1 MYHVKI
7 LLLVINICTEESMS
21 LLLDG
26 KVVSASIRE
35 KLKQSVAGCV
45 EKFGR
50 VPGIAVI
57 IAGDDPASHVYV
69 SSKEKAASDIGFYSI
84 VDRVSD
90 KITTEGLLELIDKY
104 NNDERIDGIL
114 VQLPVPKGVDD
125 KKILRAID
133 PSKDVDGFHPFNVG
147 LLNIGED
154 TLISCTPA
162 GIMEILKYY
171 NIDTAG
177 KDCVI
182 IGRSNIVGKPM
193 SAMMIKANATV
204 TVCHSKTKDIEKK
217 CSEADILVA
226 AIGIPKFVK
235 SSFIK
240 KGAVVIDV
248 GMNRDEYNK
257 LCGDVD
263 FENVNNIVSAITP
276 VPGGVGPMT
285 ITMLMSN
292 TLKSFMLR
300 MDR

>member
-1 MYHVKI
+1 
-7 LLLVINICTEESMS
+7 MS

-35 KLKQSVAGCV
+35 KLKQSVSGCK

-69 SSKEKAASDIGFYSI
+69 SSKEKAASDIGFHSI

-90 KITTEGLLELIDKY
+90 TITTDELLALIDKY
-104 NNDERIDGIL
+104 NKDEMIDGIL

-133 PSKDVDGFHPFNVG
+133 PTKDVDGFHPFNVG

-162 GIMEILKYY
+162 GIMEILKHY
-171 NIDTAG
+171 NIDVAG

-226 AIGIPKFVK
+226 AIGMPKFVK
-235 SSFIK
+235 ASFIK

-248 GMNRDEYNK
+248 GMNRDENNK

-263 FENVNNIVSAITP
+263 YEDVKDIVSAITP

-300 MDR
+300 MDK

>member
-1 MYHVKI
+1 
-7 LLLVINICTEESMS
+7 MS

-35 KLKQSVAGCV
+35 KLKQSVAGCK

-90 KITTEGLLELIDKY
+90 SITTDELLALIDKY
-104 NNDERIDGIL
+104 NKDEKIDGIL

-133 PSKDVDGFHPFNVG
+133 PTKDVDGFHPFNVG

-226 AIGIPKFVK
+226 AIGMPKFVK
-235 SSFIK
+235 ASFIK

-248 GMNRDEYNK
+248 GMNRDENNK

-263 FENVNNIVSAITP
+263 YEDVKDIVSALTP

>member
-1 MYHVKI
+1 
-7 LLLVINICTEESMS
+7 MS

-35 KLKQSVAGCV
+35 KLKQSVAGCK

-90 KITTEGLLELIDKY
+90 SITTDELLALIDKY
-104 NNDERIDGIL
+104 NKDEKIDGIL

-133 PSKDVDGFHPFNVG
+133 PTKDVDGFHPFNVG

-226 AIGIPKFVK
+226 AIGMPKFVK
-235 SSFIK
+235 ASFIK

-248 GMNRDEYNK
+248 GMNRDENNK

-263 FENVNNIVSAITP
+263 YEDVKDIVSAITP